1 MPSSLVLKLYK
12 PFILAL
18 RPHKIEMD
26 SGFIFI
32 FITIEKDTNQIPSVN
47 FTQDLQ
53 NLTLWRTLTMKF
65 KQHDV

>member
-26 SGFIFI
+26 RIH
-32 FITIEKDTNQIPSVN
+32 ITIWQIFCDLLKSIQIKDNVI
-47 FTQDLQ
+47 
-53 NLTLWRTLTMKF
+53 RM
-65 KQHDV
+65 

>member
-26 SGFIFI
+26 LGFILQFGII
-32 FITIEKDTNQIPSVN
+32 FCDLWKRIQIKDLLSILHRINKI
-47 FTQDLQ
+47 
-53 NLTLWRTLTMKF
+53 
-65 KQHDV
+65 